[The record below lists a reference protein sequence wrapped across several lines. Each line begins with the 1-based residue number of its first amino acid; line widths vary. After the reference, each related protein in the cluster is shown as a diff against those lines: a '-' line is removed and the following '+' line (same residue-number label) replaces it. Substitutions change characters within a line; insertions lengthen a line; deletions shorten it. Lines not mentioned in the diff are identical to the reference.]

1 MKKSEVGAAKKS
13 AKEAEKKRKAETNK
27 KAVET
32 CIGSQNGNSLA
43 KIMSGLKVDS
53 RIKNVT
59 DPIVEPYP
67 SNNKLLVLFE
77 LSGDVDDAETPNA
90 IEFAASGDT
99 LCHWSRVP
107 KAWHRA
113 QNLIGTKGKATVE
126 CADTLELNRTA
137 KDHSV

>member
-1 MKKSEVGAAKKS
+1 MGEHGFAIFLVNVDNAARTTRSSMKKSEVGAAKES

-43 KIMSGLKVDS
+43 KMMSGLKVYS
-53 RIKNVT
+53 RLKNVT

-77 LSGDVDDAETPNA
+77 LSGDVDDDAETSNA

-107 KAWHRA
+107 KA
-113 QNLIGTKGKATVE
+113 L
-126 CADTLELNRTA
+126 
-137 KDHSV
+137 